1 MKRRRYAEGSIDR
14 GFHVMLSKYR
24 SLALC
29 AVLVVPALVL
39 SACGGDVP
47 GNSVAK
53 VGDQSI
59 KKATFDHWMQIAA
72 VSQAGQANPNSTS
85 TPKAQIPDPPDFT
98 KCVADKK
105 AHRREAGQGPARADR
120 RRSSRPSASSSYE
133 SSATRSIE
141 LPHPRPTG

>member
-1 MKRRRYAEGSIDR
+1 
-14 GFHVMLSKYR
+14 MLSKYR

-29 AVLVVPALVL
+29 AFFVVPALVL

-72 VSQAGQANPNSTS
+72 VSQAGQANPNSTT
-85 TPKAQIPDPPDFT
+85 TPKAQIPDAPNFA
-98 KCVADKK
+98 KCVAGKK
-105 AHRREAGQGPARADR
+105 AAAAAPAKGQPEPTEAQLKG
-120 RRSSRPSASSSYE
+120 
-133 SSATRSIE
+133 
-141 LPHPRPTG
+141 